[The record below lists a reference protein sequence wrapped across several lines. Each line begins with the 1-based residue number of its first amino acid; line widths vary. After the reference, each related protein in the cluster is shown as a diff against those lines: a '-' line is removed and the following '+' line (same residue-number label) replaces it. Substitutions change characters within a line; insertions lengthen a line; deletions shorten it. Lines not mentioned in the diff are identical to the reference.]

1 MDLLSA
7 GSAFSGNSLCTNVV
21 ERKEKED
28 KMTETWIA
36 QQLVKGLLRSLL
48 LTEVLELLAAAC
60 FPQRNRHDFLLVIFV
75 NILTNPVV
83 VYLDFWLHGATITW
97 LLVGGLEV
105 AVWLSEALIYRKCLT
120 GTQNPYLFSL
130 ILNAASYLGGVC
142 LQYFL

>member
-1 MDLLSA
+1 MI
-7 GSAFSGNSLCTNVV
+7 
-21 ERKEKED
+21 
-28 KMTETWIA
+28 ETWIA
-36 QQLVKGLLRSLL
+36 QQLIKGLIRSLL

-60 FPQRNRHDFLLVIFV
+60 FPQRNRHDFLLVILV

-83 VYLDFWLHGATITW
+83 VYLDFWLHGATIAWRW
-97 LLVGGLEV
+97 LWVGGLEV

>member
-1 MDLLSA
+1 
-7 GSAFSGNSLCTNVV
+7 
-21 ERKEKED
+21 
-28 KMTETWIA
+28 MTETWIA

-97 LLVGGLEV
+97 IGGCSLAFRGV
-105 AVWLSEALIYRKCLT
+105 DLSQMLNWNTKPLSIFPDFKCSFLS
-120 GTQNPYLFSL
+120 GRCLFA
-130 ILNAASYLGGVC
+130 IFFVIMIGGN
-142 LQYFL
+142 

>member
-1 MDLLSA
+1 MIEAL
-7 GSAFSGNSLCTNVV
+7 
-21 ERKEKED
+21 
-28 KMTETWIA
+28 IA
-36 QQLVKGLLRSLL
+36 QQLIKGLLRSLL

-60 FPQRNRHDFLLVIFV
+60 FPQRNRHDFLLVILV

-83 VYLDFWLHGATITW
+83 VYLDFWLHGATIAWRW
-97 LLVGGLEV
+97 LWVGGLEF

-120 GTQNPYLFSL
+120 GKQNPYLFSL